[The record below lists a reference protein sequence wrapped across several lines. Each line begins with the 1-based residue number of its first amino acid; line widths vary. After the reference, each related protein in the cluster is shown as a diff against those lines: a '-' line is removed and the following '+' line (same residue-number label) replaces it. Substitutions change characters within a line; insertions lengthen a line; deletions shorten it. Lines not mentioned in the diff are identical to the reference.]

1 MTTSTI
7 FKDSIATYND
17 NSQSTDG
24 LSINLSNGIDSLN
37 LEGLNLS
44 LITDVADKPDINDY
58 ADTFLAD
65 LSSLELDETSVT
77 SKDIFSNYDVAF
89 KGKDDSI
96 LTLSEA
102 TTVGKNAKFGDVLN
116 PNESVKEVISYTN
129 KYGDKLAIA
138 NSYSA
143 KTNLNE
149 DGEKTSQSIVESK
162 DSSFSVDGGIV
173 GSAYTYDGKYD
184 FAVVEKTT
192 ADITVKT
199 TTEKSVYSGSS
210 TTKTETTNDSDKY
223 SVNYGNSVA
232 VKTDSDGNQI
242 SEVTTANKV
251 SDSSSTNKSKYI
263 SASSSNHSEYNVSKL
278 DNTKKV
284 TETTSEKQHSEKTVE
299 NTTPDDADVS
309 TKYSLSYKYD
319 KAISQKLQGLSVAE
333 GSDVEFVAL
342 NKNKKIIQSFSQ
354 FNYSDA
360 DIKVIAS
367 GVLETTL
374 NIDGE
379 DVSTTESGA
388 LSVVTKALT
397 MNTKSIAT
405 TDDVLLSKLISIM
418 DGNNAQE
425 GGEGEFVGA
434 GAFVGT
440 FGEGDVF
447 EGTKGNDEI
456 SANKFVAK
464 GLVRAGD
471 FAINVDGKAGNDKIS
486 GGSKDDTLLGGD
498 GKDTL
503 IGGAGAD
510 ELEGGSGDD
519 VITGGAGADT
529 LTGDVE
535 GDATGKDKFVIG
547 DKDSSLK
554 GVGVDAIVDDNG
566 AEITPEVKATADSIT
581 DFKTGTDKLVLG
593 VAGSTSNFVAATKIV
608 VEDTESELSA
618 FDVALAAANKDLG
631 GLKATGEKFAFQFD
645 ENNGY
650 LFDDVNGDGVADQV
664 IILNGVTTLVAAD
677 IVA

>member
-1 MTTSTI
+1 MTTTI
-7 FKDSIATYND
+7 FKDAIATYND
-17 NSQSTDG
+17 NSDSTDV
-24 LSINLSNGIDSLN
+24 LSIDFSNGIDF
-37 LEGLNLS
+37 EGLNLS
-44 LITDVADKPDINDY
+44 LITDVAAEPDINDY

-89 KGKDDSI
+89 KGIDDSI

-102 TTVGKNAKFGDVLN
+102 TTVGKDATLGDVEN

-129 KYGDKLAIA
+129 KYGDKLAIS

-173 GSAYTYDGKYD
+173 GSTYAYDNKYD

-192 ADITVKT
+192 ADLTVKT
-199 TTEKSVYSGSS
+199 TTTNSVNSQSS
-210 TTKTETTNDSDKY
+210 ATKTETTNDSTK
-223 SVNYGNSVA
+223 SSSKNGNSVA
-232 VKTDSDGNQI
+232 VKTDSDGNLVSVI
-242 SEVTTANKV
+242 TTDNLI

-263 SASSSNHSEYNVSKL
+263 NASYSKRSEKLVTTL

-319 KAISQKLQGLSVAE
+319 EAISQKLQGASVE
-333 GSDVEFVAL
+333 DGSDVELDVVL
-342 NKNKKIIQSFSQ
+342 NKKITQSFSQ

-367 GVLETTL
+367 GVLETTP
-374 NIDGE
+374 NNDGE
-379 DVSTTESGA
+379 DVSTTKSGA

-405 TDDVLLSKLISIM
+405 TDDILLSKLISIM
-418 DGNNAQE
+418 HGE
-425 GGEGEFVGA
+425 GGEEEFDGA

-447 EGTKGNDEI
+447 EGTNGNDEI
-456 SANKFVAK
+456 FANKFAAK
-464 GLVRAGD
+464 GLARAGD
-471 FAINVDGKAGNDKIS
+471 FAINVDGQAGNDKIS

-529 LTGDVE
+529 LTGDV
-535 GDATGKDKFVIG
+535 DPDVTGKDKFVIG

-554 GVGVDAIVDDNG
+554 GVDVDAITDDAG
-566 AEITPEVKATADSIT
+566 VEITPAVKATADSIT
-581 DFKTGTDKLVLG
+581 DFKTGTDKLALG
-593 VAGSTSNFVAATKIV
+593 VAGSKSNFFAATKV
-608 VEDTESELSA
+608 VEATDDSSA
-618 FDVALAAANKDLG
+618 FEVALAAANKSLG
-631 GLKATGEKFAFQFD
+631 ELKATGERFAFQFD
-645 ENNGY
+645 ADNGY
-650 LFDDVNGDGVADQV
+650 LFDDINGDGEADQV

>member
-1 MTTSTI
+1 MTTLTI
-7 FKDSIATYND
+7 FKDAIATYND
-17 NSQSTDG
+17 NSENTDV
-24 LSINLSNGIDSLN
+24 LSIDFSNGID

-44 LITDVADKPDINDY
+44 LITDVAAEPDKNDY

-65 LSSLELDETSVT
+65 LSSLELDEKSVT

-89 KGKDDSI
+89 KSEDGSI

-102 TTVGKNAKFGDVLN
+102 TTVGKDATLGDKN

-129 KYGDKLAIA
+129 KYGDKLAIS

-162 DSSFSVDGGIV
+162 ESSFSVDGGIV
-173 GSAYTYDGKYD
+173 GSTYAYDNKYD
-184 FAVVEKTT
+184 FAVIEKTT

-199 TTEKSVYSGSS
+199 TTTNSVNSQSS
-210 TTKTETTNDSDKY
+210 TTKTETTNDSTK
-223 SVNYGNSVA
+223 SSSKNGNSVA
-232 VKTDSDGNQI
+232 VKTDSDGNLVSVI
-242 SEVTTANKV
+242 TTDNLI

-263 SASSSNHSEYNVSKL
+263 NASYSNRYESLVTTL

-284 TETTSEKQHSEKTVE
+284 TETTSKKQHSEKTVE

-319 KAISQKLQGLSVAE
+319 EAISQKLQGASVEE
-333 GSDVEFVAL
+333 GSDVQLDVVL
-342 NKNKKIIQSFSQ
+342 NKKITQSFSQ

-360 DIKVIAS
+360 NIKVIAS
-367 GVLETTL
+367 GVLEITP

-379 DVSTTESGA
+379 DVSTTKSGA

-425 GGEGEFVGA
+425 GGEVEFVGA

-447 EGTKGNDEI
+447 EGTNGNDEI
-456 SANKFVAK
+456 FANKFSAK

-535 GDATGKDKFVIG
+535 GDVTGKDKFVIG
-547 DKDSSLK
+547 DKDSSLIA
-554 GVGVDAIVDDNG
+554 VGVD
-566 AEITPEVKATADSIT
+566 EITDEAGKVTPEVKATADRIT

-593 VAGSTSNFVAATKIV
+593 VAGSTSNFVAATKPV
-608 VEDTESELSA
+608 EEDTELGLSA
-618 FDVALAAANKDLG
+618 FDVALAAANKALG
-631 GLKATGEKFAFQFD
+631 GLKATGERFAFQFD
-645 ENNGY
+645 ADNGY
-650 LFDDVNGDGVADQV
+650 LFDDITGDGVADQV
-664 IILNGVTTLVAAD
+664 IILNGVSKVVALD
-677 IVA
+677 IIVS

>member
-1 MTTSTI
+1 M
-7 FKDSIATYND
+7 
-17 NSQSTDG
+17 
-24 LSINLSNGIDSLN
+24 
-37 LEGLNLS
+37 
-44 LITDVADKPDINDY
+44 
-58 ADTFLAD
+58 
-65 LSSLELDETSVT
+65 
-77 SKDIFSNYDVAF
+77 
-89 KGKDDSI
+89 
-96 LTLSEA
+96 
-102 TTVGKNAKFGDVLN
+102 
-116 PNESVKEVISYTN
+116 
-129 KYGDKLAIA
+129 
-138 NSYSA
+138 
-143 KTNLNE
+143 
-149 DGEKTSQSIVESK
+149 
-162 DSSFSVDGGIV
+162 
-173 GSAYTYDGKYD
+173 
-184 FAVVEKTT
+184 VEKTT

-342 NKNKKIIQSFSQ
+342 NKKIIQSFSQ

-447 EGTKGNDEI
+447 EGTNVNDEI
-456 SANKFVAK
+456 FANKFSAK
-464 GLVRAGD
+464 GLVRA

-486 GGSKDDTLLGGD
+486 GGSKDDALLGGD

-547 DKDSSLK
+547 DKDSSLIA
-554 GVGVDAIVDDNG
+554 VGVDAIEDDNG
-566 AEITPEVKATADSIT
+566 LITPEVKATADSIT

-593 VAGSTSNFVAATKIV
+593 VAGSKSNFVAATKIV